1 MKKAE
6 KENLGRAINQLFEE
20 WLIGQGLPAMSKKK
34 TLDRLGLTYTQYG
47 NLRHGDPIP
56 ARKALKLLGELEAA
70 PKTPATKV
78 PETLD
83 FWDFLECI
91 RIARSNINFF
101 DIEHNLTQQ
110 R

>member
-6 KENLGRAINQLFEE
+6 KEKLGWLINQKFEE
-20 WLIGQGLPAMSKKK
+20 WLLGQGFPATKKKK

-56 ARKALKLLGELEAA
+56 ARKALKLLSEIRIA
-70 PKTPATKV
+70 PKTPATKI

-83 FWDFLECI
+83 FWDFLAAI
-91 RIARSNINFF
+91 RIARANTNFF
-101 DIEHNLTQQ
+101 DIEHNLTN
-110 R
+110 